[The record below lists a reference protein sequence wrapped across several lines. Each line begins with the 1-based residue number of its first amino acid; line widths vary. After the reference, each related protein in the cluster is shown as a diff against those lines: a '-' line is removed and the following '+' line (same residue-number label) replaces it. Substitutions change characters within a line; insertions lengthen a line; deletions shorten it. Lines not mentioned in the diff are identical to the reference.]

1 MYYDGNR
8 RLQDPFD
15 SRSDPLLAHTVGAPM
30 IIRVRARA
38 IFPNS
43 PRYIPAMQL
52 LEPWIY
58 VPRPG
63 VEPREPTWR
72 SFPEFK
78 DCVHPRQ
85 PTAKD

>member
-1 MYYDGNR
+1 
-8 RLQDPFD
+8 
-15 SRSDPLLAHTVGAPM
+15 
-30 IIRVRARA
+30 
-38 IFPNS
+38 
-43 PRYIPAMQL
+43 MQL

-63 VEPREPTWR
+63 VEPREPAWR